1 MDSFMVILEQLVS
14 FFLMMLIGY
23 IAARKR
29 ITTREFLDRLASLI
43 MKLLLPI
50 MIFANMMNGTSRS
63 QLAADLPAFFMAL
76 GIYGSLIVIFA
87 VIAKILRLPKDR
99 AQIF

>member
-29 ITTREFLDRLASLI
+29 ITTREF
-43 MKLLLPI
+43 
-50 MIFANMMNGTSRS
+50 
-63 QLAADLPAFFMAL
+63 
-76 GIYGSLIVIFA
+76 
-87 VIAKILRLPKDR
+87 
-99 AQIF
+99 

>member
-1 MDSFMVILEQLVS
+1 MDSFMAILKQLVS

-63 QLAADLPAFFMAL
+63 Q
-76 GIYGSLIVIFA
+76 
-87 VIAKILRLPKDR
+87 
-99 AQIF
+99 